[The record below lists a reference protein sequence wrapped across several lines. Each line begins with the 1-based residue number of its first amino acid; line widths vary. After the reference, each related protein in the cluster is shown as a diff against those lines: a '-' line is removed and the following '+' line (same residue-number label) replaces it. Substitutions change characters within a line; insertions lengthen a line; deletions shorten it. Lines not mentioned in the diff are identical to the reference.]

1 MITSHAISCY
11 LAEGLMK
18 VRCCNCLN
26 NEDYITNRS
35 YFHYCNPKQIW
46 IPERKYE
53 RRRKCGKF
61 KPLPWPRKE
70 VQPAMANTNKYEPQE
85 TKPTGPILLQTR
97 KLRWREKLHSWEHWR
112 GFFFLPGFLGRKL
125 RQITNYASKVTIVH

>member
-1 MITSHAISCY
+1 
-11 LAEGLMK
+11 MK

-26 NEDYITNRS
+26 NEDYMTNRGH
-35 YFHYCNPKQIW
+35 FHYCNPKQIW

-61 KPLPWPRKE
+61 KPLPWPREKE
-70 VQPAMANTNKYEPQE
+70 RQPAMINANKYEPRE
-85 TKPTGPILLQTR
+85 TEPAERK
-97 KLRWREKLHSWEHWR
+97 KLRWRDREYWR

-125 RQITNYASKVTIVH
+125 RQITNYASKVTMKEEDE